1 MRTYTEYKVKLSDSQ
16 KSKLASAIRNNSSLT
31 LGLKHSNLRGNDE
44 LMLTKRQIAK
54 IRKSIANGTGSDIK
68 ISRTQ
73 IRKSVK
79 HGGNLLT
86 SLASLGAKVLP
97 YTIKGVSKVAPA
109 LATGAVSA
117 LGELGINKLFGKGI
131 PIPKKFFPMV
141 APFQRSLQKN
151 RERKSTKLIK
161 PEVEWLSNQQENR
174 LKEDYWEHL
183 PLLELHW
190 QLVLYQRC
198 LVPVFKLIEHH
209 LVTQQKYGCHQPQHV
224 ARVNIHMHH
233 HHSLEVGKMQLEQEL
248 KKILKKGKR
257 NSTRKKQPVQFHSNS
272 RRNFGNKALSNFD
285 LFD

>member
-31 LGLKHSNLRGNDE
+31 LND
-44 LMLTKRQIAK
+44 Q
-54 IRKSIANGTGSDIK
+54 
-68 ISRTQ
+68 
-73 IRKSVK
+73 
-79 HGGNLLT
+79 
-86 SLASLGAKVLP
+86 
-97 YTIKGVSKVAPA
+97 
-109 LATGAVSA
+109 
-117 LGELGINKLFGKGI
+117 I

-161 PEVEWLSNQQENR
+161 PVEWLSNQQENR

-198 LVPVFKLIEHH
+198 LVPVFNLIEHH